1 MSKWIHTTLNDI
13 CRSDKGAIISGPFGS
28 NISSKFFVLD
38 GVPVIRGNNLSLS
51 LDKFYDD
58 DFVFVTE
65 EKADELNC
73 YAEEGD
79 LIFTAAGTIGQV
91 GILEA
96 PLKYKKY
103 VISNKQLRARI
114 DTRKVDLLYAYYHE
128 DRAALLHDIICL
140 ANNRADRD
148 TYLILGVRDKTF
160 EIMGVENDPHRR
172 NQQNIVDFLSQKE
185 FAGQIRPRVEVRTI
199 RLEGHEVDVFIIKN
213 STDVPYYLTES
224 YTDKKYKPDPPKK
237 GKTVQAFHIYTRVM
251 DNNTPIDKSA
261 DIRDVEYLWK
271 KRFGLL
277 QTPLEQVKILLRKPD
292 EWAEED
298 SRYYHKL
305 FPQYTISIE
314 YEEDED
320 GISKEGNRV
329 FYHHLQTDTRT
340 QYGVLKIY
348 HYSTQLFSCQITELD
363 GHRMTAPCPETKY
376 IPYRNYSDPNI
387 CLRYYVTSD
396 FLYLLLRFLEYHIGN
411 ANGNEA
417 QYATRRLLDVV
428 LLFDSN
434 EDAEDFATYIHRHL
448 GTFDSKVLEQREPY
462 IANETDMA
470 AKALAQEIRNSQALK
485 EMQPEWELF
494 RLENA

>member
-1 MSKWIHTTLNDI
+1 MDSNITLQTKQMIDSLKAVCTNFGLGNASSEYKIITEVFLYKFLND
-13 CRSDKGAIISGPFGS
+13 
-28 NISSKFFVLD
+28 KFLFEAKRVEPALAK
-38 GVPVIRGNNLSLS
+38 LSPADAEKQLAQMT
-51 LDKFYDD
+51 DD
-58 DFVFVTE
+58 DYELFLLGFGPDTAKLKQTHFISYLFNRKNEENFHTVF
-65 EKADELNC
+65 D
-73 YAEEGD
+73 
-79 LIFTAAGTIGQV
+79 
-91 GILEA
+91 
-96 PLKYKKY
+96 
-103 VISNKQLRARI
+103 
-114 DTRKVDLLYAYYHE
+114 DTLL
-128 DRAALLHDIICL
+128 DI
-140 ANNRADRD
+140 A
-148 TYLILGVRDKTF
+148 TY
-160 EIMGVENDPHRR
+160 N
-172 NQQNIVDFLSQKE
+172 
-185 FAGQIRPRVEVRTI
+185 
-199 RLEGHEVDVFIIKN
+199 IIKN

>member
-1 MSKWIHTTLNDI
+1 MFYKWGASMLNYDEDLTELVESLI
-13 CRSDKGAIISGPFGS
+13 CTGRE
-28 NISSKFFVLD
+28 
-38 GVPVIRGNNLSLS
+38 
-51 LDKFYDD
+51 DD
-58 DFVFVTE
+58 WWDFKE
-65 EKADELNC
+65 C
-73 YAEEGD
+73 
-79 LIFTAAGTIGQV
+79 
-91 GILEA
+91 
-96 PLKYKKY
+96 
-103 VISNKQLRARI
+103 
-114 DTRKVDLLYAYYHE
+114 YHE

-213 STDVPYYLTES
+213 STDVPYYLIES

-237 GKTVQAFHIYTRVM
+237 GKMVQAFHIYTRVM
-251 DNNTPIDKSA
+251 DNNTPIDKNA
-261 DIRDVEYLWK
+261 DIRDVERLWK

-298 SRYYHKL
+298 FRYYHKL
-305 FPQYTISIE
+305 FPQYTISVE
-314 YEEDED
+314 YEEDEH
-320 GISKEGNRV
+320 GIGKEGHRA

-363 GHRMTAPCPETKY
+363 GHRMTAPCPEAKY
-376 IPYRNYSDPNI
+376 IPSRHYSDPNI

-396 FLYLLLRFLEYHIGN
+396 LLYLLLRFLEHHIGN
-411 ANGNEA
+411 NNGNEA

-485 EMQPEWELF
+485 EMQPEWEQF

>member
-1 MSKWIHTTLNDI
+1 M
-13 CRSDKGAIISGPFGS
+13 
-28 NISSKFFVLD
+28 
-38 GVPVIRGNNLSLS
+38 
-51 LDKFYDD
+51 
-58 DFVFVTE
+58 
-65 EKADELNC
+65 
-73 YAEEGD
+73 
-79 LIFTAAGTIGQV
+79 
-91 GILEA
+91 
-96 PLKYKKY
+96 
-103 VISNKQLRARI
+103 
-114 DTRKVDLLYAYYHE
+114 
-128 DRAALLHDIICL
+128 LHDIICL

-213 STDVPYYLTES
+213 STDVPYYLIES

-320 GISKEGNRV
+320 GISKEGHRV

-396 FLYLLLRFLEYHIGN
+396 FLYLLLRFLEHHIGN

>member
-1 MSKWIHTTLNDI
+1 M
-13 CRSDKGAIISGPFGS
+13 
-28 NISSKFFVLD
+28 
-38 GVPVIRGNNLSLS
+38 
-51 LDKFYDD
+51 
-58 DFVFVTE
+58 
-65 EKADELNC
+65 
-73 YAEEGD
+73 
-79 LIFTAAGTIGQV
+79 
-91 GILEA
+91 
-96 PLKYKKY
+96 
-103 VISNKQLRARI
+103 
-114 DTRKVDLLYAYYHE
+114 
-128 DRAALLHDIICL
+128 
-140 ANNRADRD
+140 
-148 TYLILGVRDKTF
+148 ILGVRDKTF
-160 EIMGVENDPHRR
+160 EIMGVENDPQRR

-213 STDVPYYLTES
+213 STDVPYYLIES

-320 GISKEGNRV
+320 GISKEGHRV

-363 GHRMTAPCPETKY
+363 GHRMTAPCP
-376 IPYRNYSDPNI
+376 D
-387 CLRYYVTSD
+387 
-396 FLYLLLRFLEYHIGN
+396 LLLRFLEHHIGN

>member
-1 MSKWIHTTLNDI
+1 MLSSTRLLN
-13 CRSDKGAIISGPFGS
+13 
-28 NISSKFFVLD
+28 
-38 GVPVIRGNNLSLS
+38 
-51 LDKFYDD
+51 
-58 DFVFVTE
+58 
-65 EKADELNC
+65 
-73 YAEEGD
+73 
-79 LIFTAAGTIGQV
+79 AA
-91 GILEA
+91 
-96 PLKYKKY
+96 
-103 VISNKQLRARI
+103 S
-114 DTRKVDLLYAYYHE
+114 
-128 DRAALLHDIICL
+128 
-140 ANNRADRD
+140 
-148 TYLILGVRDKTF
+148 
-160 EIMGVENDPHRR
+160 
-172 NQQNIVDFLSQKE
+172 IVDFLSQKE

>member
-1 MSKWIHTTLNDI
+1 
-13 CRSDKGAIISGPFGS
+13 
-28 NISSKFFVLD
+28 
-38 GVPVIRGNNLSLS
+38 
-51 LDKFYDD
+51 
-58 DFVFVTE
+58 
-65 EKADELNC
+65 
-73 YAEEGD
+73 
-79 LIFTAAGTIGQV
+79 
-91 GILEA
+91 
-96 PLKYKKY
+96 
-103 VISNKQLRARI
+103 
-114 DTRKVDLLYAYYHE
+114 
-128 DRAALLHDIICL
+128 
-140 ANNRADRD
+140 
-148 TYLILGVRDKTF
+148 
-160 EIMGVENDPHRR
+160 
-172 NQQNIVDFLSQKE
+172 
-185 FAGQIRPRVEVRTI
+185 
-199 RLEGHEVDVFIIKN
+199 
-213 STDVPYYLTES
+213 
-224 YTDKKYKPDPPKK
+224 
-237 GKTVQAFHIYTRVM
+237 M
-251 DNNTPIDKSA
+251 DNRRGTPIDKSA

-320 GISKEGNRV
+320 GISKEGHRV

-396 FLYLLLRFLEYHIGN
+396 FLYLLLRFLEHHIGN

-462 IANETDMA
+462 IANETDIA